1 LNFFAINFTMQG
13 EFSTAFPLPPRYYKL
28 YTDENLKIWN
38 ETENKSILNFDLAPP
53 TVISGTY
60 TVFGQTLS
68 TSTED
73 KSFKT
78 FGVKMIQTI
87 LDKKEELKVLVD
99 SLMATFLE
107 LL

>member
-1 LNFFAINFTMQG
+1 MQG

-38 ETENKSILNFDLAPP
+38 ETEDRSTLNYNLAPP
-53 TVISGTY
+53 TAIKGTY
-60 TVFGQTLS
+60 TVFGQSLS
-68 TSTED
+68 TSTKD
-73 KSFKT
+73 TSFKT
-78 FGVKMIQTI
+78 FGVEMIETM

-107 LL
+107 LLLS